1 MTAPAS
7 KGAKKVKAKAPV
19 NQSRWSKGEEDH
31 DPDVE
36 QIVRF
41 PPLRTPD
48 DGLSAAKPTPED
60 ARAEAASGQR
70 RPRLAAHTR

>member
-1 MTAPAS
+1 M
-7 KGAKKVKAKAPV
+7 KAKATS

-41 PPLRTPD
+41 PAPAHPEKRPNSGGELPPARVACPLRTAD
-48 DGLSAAKPTPED
+48 NTTHRTLTIYIC
-60 ARAEAASGQR
+60 
-70 RPRLAAHTR
+70 